1 MTYFIRRFG
10 HAGTIFF
17 IRDTGAETRSPYD
30 RIQRFRYVRLTGYD
44 KNGFSAYRDRVAGGV
59 GYDMSSI
66 PKIVILGAGYGGIM
80 AAQRLQKELNY
91 NEADVTLVNKHEY
104 HYFTTH
110 LHMPAAGT
118 DEVENAYVPISKLI
132 DEFKID
138 FVKSTVKEIRLQ
150 DKKVILEDGTL
161 TYDYLII
168 GVGGETETF
177 GVPGMVENALS
188 IRSINSV
195 RVIREHIEKQFA
207 RYKQDPRPEL
217 LTFVVGGAGFT
228 GIEFVGEL
236 SDRIPQLCRNHG
248 IDPSLVKIYN
258 VEAAPTALPGFDPEL
273 VEYAMDV
280 LRKKG
285 VNFKIGTAIKE
296 CTPEGVQLPEEFIK
310 SATVIWTGGVR
321 GSRLIEQAGI
331 ENMRARVKVDAYL
344 RAPGHEDVYVIGD
357 NSLMINPANER
368 PFPPTAQMAMQQGPA
383 AASNIVASIRK
394 QPLKAFAYQSKGTV
408 ASLGKNEAIGV
419 VGSKKLKGFWAA
431 QLKKIIDIRWLF
443 TIGGITLALRKG
455 KFL

>member
-1 MTYFIRRFG
+1 MTNNYGTYIDRGVEGEFI
-10 HAGTIFF
+10 
-17 IRDTGAETRSPYD
+17 
-30 RIQRFRYVRLTGYD
+30 
-44 KNGFSAYRDRVAGGV
+44 
-59 GYDMSSI
+59 DMSNI

-80 AAQRLQKELNY
+80 AAQRFQKELNY

-118 DEVENAYVPISKLI
+118 DTLEHTHVAISKLI

-161 TYDYLII
+161 SYDYLII

-177 GVPGMVENALS
+177 GVPGMAEHALN

-195 RVIREHIEKQFA
+195 RAIREHIEKQFTL
-207 RYKQDPRPEL
+207 YKQDPRPEL

-236 SDRIPQLCRNHG
+236 SDRIPQLCRTHG
-248 IDPSLVKIYN
+248 LDPSEVKIYN
-258 VEAAPTALPGFDPEL
+258 VEAAPSALPGFDPEL

-280 LRKKG
+280 LKKKG
-285 VNFKIGTAIKE
+285 VTFKIGTAIKE
-296 CTPEGVQLPEEFIK
+296 CTAEGVQLPDEFIK
-310 SATVIWTGGVR
+310 AATVVWTGGVR
-321 GSRLIEQAGI
+321 GSRLIEQAGF
-331 ENMRARVKVDAYL
+331 ESMRARVKVDEYL
-344 RAPGHEDVYVIGD
+344 RAPGHEHVYIIGD
-357 NSLMINPANER
+357 NSLMINPENER
-368 PFPPTAQMAMQQGPA
+368 PYPPTAQMAMQQGPV
-383 AASNIVASIRK
+383 AASNIVATIRN
-394 QPLKAFAYQSKGTV
+394 QSMKKFTFHNKGTV
-408 ASLGKNEAIGV
+408 ASLGKGEAIGV

-431 QLKKIIDIRWLF
+431 QLKKVIDVRWLF
-443 TIGGITLALRKG
+443 TIGGVMLAVRKG